1 MREERS
7 ASREATHGM
16 SLQRR
21 SVFQG
26 ARMESG
32 GGNGKH
38 GRGALIV
45 LEGLDTSANR

>member
-32 GGNGKH
+32 GGKH